1 MFDWIKIEKTLPDK
15 LEVLQMA
22 ATLEI
27 DEDAVVGKL
36 IRFWRWV
43 DDNLADC
50 NAPSVTYSVIDRI
63 ANCKNFAKALVAV
76 GWLEGREGRLTIPH
90 FNRHFG
96 QTAKTRA
103 VTNKRVARHRAANK
117 TALGSGQNCNGCG
130 VSDVT
135 LNALPE
141 EEEEYNI
148 TTTTTTAREN
158 ANECVRQVEPYPRNV
173 AEVAEFMRGLP
184 LCGLRGADL
193 EECASKY
200 FSEMEERGWLTKH
213 GLPVAKWTRG
223 AERYVTAWKANL
235 GKLPPGGKG
244 RQKSQIIQPKQ
255 LTDEDYML

>member
-22 ATLEI
+22 ANLEI

-117 TALGSGQNCNGCG
+117 TALGSGQNCNGSG

-141 EEEEYNI
+141 EEYNI
-148 TTTTTTAREN
+148 TTTTTTTAREN
-158 ANECVRQVEPYPRNV
+158 ANECVRKVEPYPRNA

-193 EECASKY
+193 EECANKY
-200 FSEMEERGWLTKH
+200 FLEMEERGWLTNH
-213 GLPVAKWTRG
+213 GFPVAKWKSG
-223 AERYVTAWKANL
+223 AEKYVTAWRTNL
-235 GKLPPGGKG
+235 GKQ
-244 RQKSQIIQPKQ
+244 QKCALNKQSKQPKK